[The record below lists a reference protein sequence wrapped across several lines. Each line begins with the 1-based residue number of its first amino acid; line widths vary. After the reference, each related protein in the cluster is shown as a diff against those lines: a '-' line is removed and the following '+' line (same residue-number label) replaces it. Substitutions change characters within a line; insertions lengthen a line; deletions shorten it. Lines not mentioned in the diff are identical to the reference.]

1 MSSEIRVISSMATR
15 LLLAELLAQY
25 QAATGTTIH
34 LESVGGVDAARRIRE
49 GEYFDIA
56 VLASDAIQK
65 LVVDDLL
72 VSGSRVDLLRSKV
85 AVAVPSGRSHPDIG
99 TEEALRNAVL
109 SAVSIGYSTGPSGT
123 ALASLFERWG
133 IAEEIAARIEVPP
146 PGVPV
151 GSLLAGG
158 KLGLGFQQFS
168 ELMYIDG
175 IDVLGPLPD
184 PVGIETV
191 FSGGICVC
199 SCNRQAAARLLE
211 FLRADEN
218 EDSRRRHGMEA
229 A

>member
-1 MSSEIRVISSMATR
+1 MSSRIRIISSMATR

>member
-1 MSSEIRVISSMATR
+1 MATR